1 MLNQDLKLKI
11 SKCLNEDLATLDK
24 IAAIR
29 LDDNNYSSLL
39 EPLENIQGINDF
51 CDYIFKGIKD
61 GSHFI
66 IYGDYDVDGL
76 TSTTIIYRTLKQLNV
91 KDVAYY
97 IPSRGND
104 GYGINLD
111 RCRDIVNNNYD
122 FVILVDNGVSQ
133 IEEIKFLKEHNIKV
147 AIIDHHEI
155 IESNQEYL
163 SSLPFVH
170 PCKRINGNYNSSAG
184 YLSYMVSRK
193 LLNQIDEYNLIL
205 GSLSIASDVMPLK
218 EYNYFTLKVGLYL
231 LNQERHRMCNISYL
245 SSNKE
250 KPIDEDDF
258 GFNIVPKLNA
268 FSRLNPDKAGN
279 KIVSFLLSDDRMTVS
294 LLANRLNTINERRKE
309 LVRNIVSTL
318 GDFLSEKIIVVN
330 LNDVNEGIL
339 GLIASSLS
347 SKYCVPSIVLAKSKG
362 TLKGSLRSYG
372 DFSLTSLIDYL
383 RPLLIKGGGHNEAG
397 GISLKEENFAQLV
410 ASCKEY
416 MKDKVI
422 KKLPLKVIKLDA
434 CDLNEDLYEYINNL
448 RPFGNG
454 HEKVRFGIEFYSSQ
468 VNYIGARQE
477 HIKVNFTAYQS
488 LIGFNMSEQ
497 IHDINLGIGSVDK
510 NIFNNKISYQLKIE
524 KVEDIASSAIELI

>member
-1 MLNQDLKLKI
+1 MENKELEIAYFLSFCIEQYKHKHQM
-11 SKCLNEDLATLDK
+11 SGNETVSLFDK
-24 IAAIR
+24 YDI
-29 LDDNNYSSLL
+29 LL
-39 EPLENIQGINDF
+39 YLEENFEVLHTQG
-51 CDYIFKGIKD
+51 
-61 GSHFI
+61 HQW
-66 IYGDYDVDGL
+66 L
-76 TSTTIIYRTLKQLNV
+76 
-91 KDVAYY
+91 
-97 IPSRGND
+97 
-104 GYGINLD
+104 
-111 RCRDIVNNNYD
+111 
-122 FVILVDNGVSQ
+122 
-133 IEEIKFLKEHNIKV
+133 IEEI
-147 AIIDHHEI
+147 
-155 IESNQEYL
+155 
-163 SSLPFVH
+163 
-170 PCKRINGNYNSSAG
+170 
-184 YLSYMVSRK
+184 
-193 LLNQIDEYNLIL
+193 DEL
-205 GSLSIASDVMPLK
+205 
-218 EYNYFTLKVGLYL
+218 
-231 LNQERHRMCNISYL
+231 
-245 SSNKE
+245 
-250 KPIDEDDF
+250 
-258 GFNIVPKLNA
+258 
-268 FSRLNPDKAGN
+268 
-279 KIVSFLLSDDRMTVS
+279 
-294 LLANRLNTINERRKE
+294 INERRKE

-318 GDFLSEKIIVVN
+318 GDFSSEKIIVVN

-454 HEKVRFGIEFYSSQ
+454 HEKVRFGMEFYSSQ

-510 NIFNNKISYQLKIE
+510 NIFNNNRIRTTWHT
-524 KVEDIASSAIELI
+524 